1 MTDVLGVGAGDRV
14 TLMLGARKIIVTV
27 ATVIGGTGP
36 LGGATLLADPA
47 DLDRLG
53 APRQPTGVL
62 ADVPG
67 DRKKAVEAAR
77 AALHGTNVQM
87 DLLAEER
94 DLVNSF
100 INGLTGVA
108 LGLLGLTVIIAVVGV
123 GTTTALSVVERTR
136 ESGMLRAVGLSRAGL
151 RATVAIEAGLYGVVG
166 SALGLVLGVPYAWL
180 TVYALD
186 LGAPLV
192 APVAQLA
199 AVVVVLAGLTILAGL
214 LPARRAARVSPVAA
228 LAVE

>member
-1 MTDVLGVGAGDRV
+1 
-14 TLMLGARKIIVTV
+14 
-27 ATVIGGTGP
+27 
-36 LGGATLLADPA
+36 
-47 DLDRLG
+47 
-53 APRQPTGVL
+53 
-62 ADVPG
+62 
-67 DRKKAVEAAR
+67 
-77 AALHGTNVQM
+77 
-87 DLLAEER
+87 
-94 DLVNSF
+94 
-100 INGLTGVA
+100 
-108 LGLLGLTVIIAVVGV
+108 
-123 GTTTALSVVERTR
+123 
-136 ESGMLRAVGLSRAGL
+136 MLRAVGLSRAGL